1 MISAVNPELI
11 IKTFGLSALQTSIYK
26 GKINGT
32 TEDDSLKTRF
42 QNRTLSTPVFSDL
55 QFDNITLN
63 NGVEVTHIYPIDT
76 VLFSVTQT
84 KNIVKTPIN
93 GRDGTIKE
101 YVGMG
106 DYNVNIKGI
115 IAGQRGQY
123 PLDAVDNLMQFLTY
137 NQSIKIY
144 SKYLNERF
152 NIDEI
157 VITDFDLKQD
167 EGKYSQQSFEINAL
181 SDYPVEILIQQQ
193 GGGNNRFTQRSFF

>member
-1 MISAVNPELI
+1 MISGVNPELI

-26 GKINGT
+26 GKIT
-32 TEDDSLKTRF
+32 PTVEDEPLKTRF

-55 QFDNITLN
+55 QFDNIKLA
-63 NGVEVTHIYPIDT
+63 NGVEVTHIYPIET
-76 VLFSVTQT
+76 VLFSIQQS

-93 GRDGTIKE
+93 GRNGTIKE

-106 DYNVNIKGI
+106 DYSINIKGV
-115 IAGQRGQY
+115 IAGTRGRY
-123 PLDAVDNLMQFLTY
+123 PVEAVDNLMEFLTY

-157 VITDFDLKQD
+157 VILDFDLKQE
-167 EGKYSQQSFEINAL
+167 EGRYSQQSFEINAL

-193 GGGNNRFTQRSFF
+193 K

>member
-11 IKTFGLSALQTSIYK
+11 IKTFGISAIQTSIYK
-26 GKINGT
+26 GKIT
-32 TEDDSLKTRF
+32 PTVEDEPLKTRF
-42 QNRTLSTPVFSDL
+42 QGRTLSTPVFSDL
-55 QFDNITLN
+55 QFDNITLP
-63 NGVEVTHIYPIDT
+63 NGAEITHIFPIDT

-84 KNIVKTPIN
+84 KNIIKTPIS

-101 YVGMG
+101 YIGMG
-106 DYNVNIKGI
+106 DYNINVKGV
-115 IAGQRGQY
+115 IAGGRGRY
-123 PLDAVDNLMQFLTY
+123 PVEAVDNLLEFLNY

-157 VITDFDLKQD
+157 VITDFDIAQD
-167 EGKYSQQSFEINAL
+167 EGGYSQQKFEFNAL

-193 GGGNNRFTQRSFF
+193 GSRTKQRSLF

>member
-1 MISAVNPELI
+1 MISGANPELI

-26 GKINGT
+26 GKIT
-32 TEDDSLKTRF
+32 PTVEDEPLKTRF

-55 QFDNITLN
+55 HFDNITLN
-63 NGVEVTHIYPIDT
+63 NGVEVTHIYPIET
-76 VLFSVTQT
+76 VLFSIQQS

-93 GRDGTIKE
+93 GRNGTIKE

-106 DYNVNIKGI
+106 DYSINIKGV
-115 IAGQRGQY
+115 IAGTRGRY
-123 PLDAVDNLMQFLTY
+123 PVEAVDNLMEFLTY

-144 SKYLNERF
+144 SKHLNERF

-157 VITDFDLKQD
+157 VILDFDLKQE
-167 EGKYSQQSFEINAL
+167 EGRYSQQSFEINAL

-193 GGGNNRFTQRSFF
+193 K

>member
-1 MISAVNPELI
+1 MISGANPELI

-26 GKINGT
+26 GKIT
-32 TEDDSLKTRF
+32 PTVEDEPLKTRF

-55 QFDNITLN
+55 QFDNIKLA
-63 NGVEVTHIYPIDT
+63 NGVEVTHIYPIET
-76 VLFSVTQT
+76 VLFSIQQS

-93 GRDGTIKE
+93 GRNGTIKE

-106 DYNVNIKGI
+106 DYSINIKGV
-115 IAGQRGQY
+115 IAGTRGRY
-123 PLDAVDNLMQFLTY
+123 PVEAVDNLMEFLTY

-157 VITDFDLKQD
+157 VILDFDLKQE
-167 EGKYSQQSFEINAL
+167 EGRYSQQSFEINAL

-193 GGGNNRFTQRSFF
+193 K

>member
-11 IKTFGLSALQTSIYK
+11 IKTFGISALQTSIYK

-32 TEDDSLKTRF
+32 TEDAPLKTRF
-42 QNRTLSTPVFSDL
+42 SNRTLSTPVFSDL
-55 QFDNITLN
+55 HFDNITLN

-76 VLFSVTQT
+76 VLFNVTQS
-84 KNIVKTPIN
+84 KNIIKTSIN

-106 DYNVNIKGI
+106 DYGINIKGI

-123 PLDAVDNLMQFLTY
+123 PIDAVDNLMEFLTY
-137 NQSIKIY
+137 NQSIRIY

-157 VITDFDLKQD
+157 VITDFDLKQE
-167 EGKYSQQSFEINAL
+167 EGRYAQQSFEINAI

-193 GGGNNRFTQRSFF
+193 K

>member
-11 IKTFGLSALQTSIYK
+11 IKTFGISALQTSIYK
-26 GKINGT
+26 GKITGT
-32 TEDDSLKTRF
+32 KEDDPLKTRF

-55 QFDNITLN
+55 QFDAITLDS
-63 NGVEVTHIYPIDT
+63 GGAVTHLYPIDT
-76 VLFSVTQT
+76 VLFSVRQT
-84 KNIVKTPIN
+84 KNIVRTNIN

-106 DYNVNIKGI
+106 DYEINIKGV
-115 IAGQRGQY
+115 IAGARGVY
-123 PLDAVDNLMQFLTY
+123 PVDAVDNLMEFLTY
-137 NQSIKIY
+137 NQSIKVY

-157 VITDFDLKQD
+157 VINDFDLKQD
-167 EGKYSQQSFEINAL
+167 EGKYSQQSFEINAY

-193 GGGNNRFTQRSFF
+193 K